1 MDTLIFILICISVI
15 VSCLCFLFLTDCV
28 DYLYKYLNLNEK
40 DMINYYKE
48 KRKNVIKRTKI
59 SGKM

>member
-15 VSCLCFLFLTDCV
+15 VSGLCFLFICDCV

-40 DMINYYKE
+40 DMINYFKETRKLKKKTRKE
-48 KRKNVIKRTKI
+48 KNK
-59 SGKM
+59 